1 MAVETVVKLETRN
14 ETGTAASRRLRHEG
28 LVPAIVA
35 NQDGSTTSV
44 KLVRHAFEMMLR
56 HHASENMI
64 LDVTLDDGASAKALL
79 QEVQH
84 DTLTGNVLHAD
95 FTMISMTE
103 TLVVNVSVAL
113 KGEPVG
119 VAQED
124 GILEQLVHELEVEGL
139 ADSIVDSLEA
149 DVSALAVGDSVLAGD
164 VPIPEGLTLL
174 TSGGIAVATVLA
186 PRVETADEAE
196 EAAEGEEGEE
206 GEEGAGEASEGEG
219 EK

>member
-1 MAVETVVKLETRN
+1 MAVDTVVKLETRN
-14 ETGTAASRRLRHEG
+14 DTGTAASRRLRHEG
-28 LVPAIVA
+28 MIPAIVA

-56 HHASENMI
+56 RHASENMI
-64 LDVTLDDGASAKALL
+64 LDVTLDDGTSAKALL
-79 QEVQH
+79 QEVQR
-84 DTLTGNVLHAD
+84 DTLSGNALHAD

-149 DVSALAVGDSVLAGD
+149 DVSALAVGDSVLAGS
-164 VPIPEGLTLL
+164 VPIPDGLTLL
-174 TSGGIAVATVLA
+174 TAADIAVATVLA
-186 PRVETADEAE
+186 PRVETETDTE
-196 EAAEGEEGEE
+196 EAEEGEE
-206 GEEGAGEASEGEG
+206 GEAGEAGADEAAEGEG
-219 EK
+219 DK